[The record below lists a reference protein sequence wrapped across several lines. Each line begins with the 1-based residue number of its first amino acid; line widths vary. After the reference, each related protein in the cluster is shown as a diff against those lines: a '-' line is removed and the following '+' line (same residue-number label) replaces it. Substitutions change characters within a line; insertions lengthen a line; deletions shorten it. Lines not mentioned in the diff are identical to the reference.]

1 MTVYHNLDSMF
12 YDEAKIYI
20 RSGDGGNGS
29 INFRREKFVTHG
41 GPDGGDG
48 GKGGDIIFQVNPK
61 LNSLSYFH
69 RKVHF
74 WAANGENGSKQNQT
88 GACGKNLILQV
99 PPGTI
104 LRRADNQE
112 LLADLTTPY
121 EEVVVLA
128 GGQAGRGNGRFASS
142 TNQAP
147 HFAEKGVPGGEL
159 WLTMELK
166 LIADVGLVGK
176 PNAGKSTFL
185 AAVSS
190 ARPKIANYPFTT
202 LHPNLGVVM
211 FDNYESLVV
220 ADIPGLI
227 EGAADGVGLGHD
239 FLRHIER
246 TRILIHLLDGSA
258 ESPIEDWET
267 INNELALYDIQLERK
282 PQIVVLNKLDID
294 DAVAWEPII
303 EEIVVGKG
311 YPFMAISAVTG
322 QGVRPLLYRVKQMLD
337 SLPEEVK
344 VEDDIVV
351 IRPKSDPNQFNVEQL
366 SAEEWRIHG
375 ENIEKI
381 AAQTYFDV
389 PSAARRFQR
398 ILEKMG
404 VTEALETAGVLTGHT
419 VHIGELSLEWQNE
432 DDYEW

>member
-1 MTVYHNLDSMF
+1 MF

-20 RSGDGGNGS
+20 RSGDGGDGA
-29 INFRREKFVTHG
+29 INFRREKFVSLG

-74 WAANGENGSKQNQT
+74 WAENGTSGKKQNQT
-88 GACGKNLILQV
+88 GACGEKLVLQV

-104 LRRADNQE
+104 LRRADTLE
-112 LLADLTTPY
+112 LIADLTTPY
-121 EEVVVLA
+121 EEVVILH

-147 HFAEKGVPGGEL
+147 RFAEKGVPGSEM

-185 AAVSS
+185 AAISS

-211 FDNYESLVV
+211 LDNFESLVV

-227 EGAADGVGLGHD
+227 EGAADGIGLGHD

-246 TRILIHLLDGSA
+246 TRVLIHLLDGSA
-258 ESPIEDWET
+258 ENPIEDWET
-267 INNELALYDIQLERK
+267 INNELALYDVQLERK
-282 PQIVVLNKLDID
+282 PQIVVLNKLDLE

-311 YPFMAISAVTG
+311 YSFMAISAVTG
-322 QGVRPLLYRVKQMLD
+322 QGVRSLLYRVKQMID
-337 SLPEEVK
+337 TLPAETVA

-351 IRPKSDPNQFNVEQL
+351 IRPKSDPNQFYIEQV
-366 SAEEWRIHG
+366 AEEEWSVHG

-398 ILEKMG
+398 ILDKMG
-404 VTEALETAGVLTGHT
+404 VTAGLEKAGVLTGHT
-419 VHIGELSLEWQNE
+419 VHIGQLTLEWQDE
-432 DDYEW
+432 DDYSW